1 MPHPRTFNPNVN
13 YQIRQEGGRYIVIN
27 RDRNRRMKK
36 TFETRREA
44 EAHIRETKNRV
55 SKIINYHNRANAS
68 GSSRVNHPPPRR
80 AVPNVGRAANPGR
93 AGRPRRRAAATPV
106 ATPQRLPRR
115 SGGGGPSGLTRG
127 NTIQSPST
135 SAPRRTRASKTE
147 SRRLQ
152 ICSNDGDK
160 RIS

>member
-1 MPHPRTFNPNVN
+1 
-13 YQIRQEGGRYIVIN
+13 
-27 RDRNRRMKK
+27 MKK
-36 TFETRREA
+36 TFATRREA

-93 AGRPRRRAAATPV
+93 AGRPRRRAAATSA

-135 SAPRRTRASKTE
+135 SAPVRRQRTSAPVRRTRASKTE

-152 ICSNDGDK
+152 IDANFQPVSGK
-160 RIS
+160 RKRKKKT